1 MPYAV
6 LSAELSLN
14 TKKFE
19 QGLEF
24 AETMMKGF
32 VGPTRVVKLAL
43 DTKSLNAQLK
53 QAEATLTRQLK
64 AIVIPVELK
73 MTVNGQAFVIEQS
86 KAAEGAIRR
95 QETATKELN
104 AALAALERRGFEA
117 FVGTLKGA
125 TDISAALDRAQAKLR
140 EIGTVK
146 APSSKWSVS
155 LGDFNKVKEAEADLK
170 RLGASLERDAKFTAE
185 FNAHLQKMQ
194 GLIDGAAAR
203 GEKLGTQIANRLLAA
218 AKNAE
223 TANNAFALMGRG
235 LSAVG
240 SVATGVS
247 GVLLGLGRSFYNF
260 ARGYI
265 LLPLMY
271 RGFSALKEAT
281 IGYNITLERAR
292 TSLTSMMNGSE
303 KAANALLDK
312 LEDLA
317 IRSQFNFDDLAGLAP
332 QLRVAKV
339 ASEDLVPT
347 FTAMGDAV
355 TSASKGREGLKALSG
370 DMVSLSMRGKVTGQD
385 LRNFAAN
392 GVNLVTYLAQAYSGI
407 LPPNIKQAELAMR
420 QMISKGLIPAD
431 KAIKA
436 FVAGVENDPLRMGA
450 MARQSRTLEGSLSNI
465 GDAIKRALGK
475 EAFGDTFQW
484 LTKQVTKFL
493 DIVSSQAFLDWGK
506 AMAPKVLAV
515 TSTVAGFFGTVINW
529 GVKTYNV
536 LSMAIGW
543 LVDTWPRV
551 QSVGAQAFKYI
562 SAATMLAVRAVG
574 YFEVSLNPLAGLFQ
588 MATDGAHD
596 FWDVL
601 RGVGS
606 LVLSIGEGISQVLV
620 PAVWTI
626 SKPLVGLSHLVT
638 NVFDAIPKNLISR
651 IIGADSA
658 NDLSTLMDGL
668 KSATKFVEDA
678 STFGGNQKLWQGLQD
693 SFNNGVL
700 ATEEGWKKIKDK
712 WKSTGF
718 DSPDFKALIKGANIF
733 GGIDTSDFTMPNYGW
748 GDTNTNGDKAAA
760 RAKKLETDRLADA
773 VALYDAMAAQAK
785 KSYDAQAKAAED
797 SAKRQLDS
805 LKSIQEKFSSIVGD
819 FQDSLAK
826 YGVFGGTALDPVIA
840 RLEKLL
846 EFGPRMAQTT
856 KDALD
861 QIAAIQSRSQAT
873 QQGFALHSLHAKMA
887 QDKLGGGDGQEPAR
901 AYKAAQLGSGIMPA
915 STAFQGASIS
925 AKQLGTTTI
934 QKLAE
939 GIPQVSIP
947 ACANFAGA
955 LLNRLGVAI
964 PRTNIARDL
973 ALNAKNMG
981 ARRIS
986 LSEAGAG
993 DLIVYRGH
1001 NDGSIKYSEGGRKVG
1016 YHVMVGAGNGMAIA
1030 RNRSYYGPIRAPGRG
1045 EEGYAY
1051 DTSAVAH
1058 GTRLIE
1064 RAAASFTKAAGVS
1077 TQVGADESMGEG
1089 LVQSLVN
1096 ALQDLKLSKMAPIP
1110 PAFGATIKDAEG
1122 HAGRFKIQMILA
1134 NEALQK
1140 MLRASLSDKGLKA
1153 VFEQLQ
1159 NNPFVAAPGAIAK
1172 ALAAFT
1178 TSAKGPFDALM
1189 RQLGLLGDTFDRTET
1204 RLRARQQTFDL
1215 WAKQRMRGKEND
1227 PLARLFFDERPGG
1240 PLEFLKPD
1248 TRIRAQANQLR
1259 ANPFVAAPGAATRLD
1274 ARFKADGQ
1282 QERDYISAIKVDV
1295 VNNVTEAFKK
1305 LRSAEA
1311 DRLTVVKA
1319 GLPFIRSATVDLYG
1333 YARAIQLAQEKI
1345 AYARSDDMVKLFQTN
1360 KHQFNLRLAEFTQ
1373 GNAQRYESQ
1382 KGTERELAFATQTRD
1397 LGRRLAQLQ
1406 AEQSLVGNVTL
1417 SEGALNIELEKQGYY
1432 FGQLYALRDAG
1443 HDDERS
1449 IQLAKQLTAQNALNA
1464 AMERAIAA
1472 QREWNKSV
1480 AESKI
1485 GATLNSAIRGL
1496 YATMKGGP
1504 ALDRAI
1510 FEKQTRSD
1518 LQARYDSGDFDVPTN
1533 LITSSVRAMR
1543 GIITAPQIRRD
1554 PLELEKRVQQ
1564 NLAGYEDKTLTER
1577 FADLNA
1583 RWTNMSQDLKQRQAE
1598 LLRPLSELDKVRLDF
1613 KIKGVGQSK
1622 EELDLQGKILATA
1635 RQLDSLASEAWRK
1648 QQAQQ
1653 LTLASIFDP
1662 AKRADQQFR
1671 FDHPEWSEEQI
1682 NAMLPVDQMSR
1693 KLHEGLERMQ
1703 GLMDGWRDSWTDL
1716 FRDIAKGQFTFGS
1729 FLDGITNKLLQW
1741 AADTLSSAAFQGLQ
1755 GLLGQLTGAIIGA
1768 RGMGSVTARVG
1779 TPDTVYG
1786 PPNTSGY
1793 VGNIGGY
1800 SLRGTS
1806 AMPQDYLMRSAQQI
1820 TAGEGRRTSSLGS
1833 GDIHNWDFKGAT
1845 INVAEG
1851 ESLPEAAHRHIQ
1863 TQNMNQP
1870 TRDSR
1875 RTISKKLQTIIGN

>member
-1 MPYAV
+1 
-6 LSAELSLN
+6 
-14 TKKFE
+14 
-19 QGLEF
+19 
-24 AETMMKGF
+24 
-32 VGPTRVVKLAL
+32 
-43 DTKSLNAQLK
+43 
-53 QAEATLTRQLK
+53 
-64 AIVIPVELK
+64 
-73 MTVNGQAFVIEQS
+73 
-86 KAAEGAIRR
+86 
-95 QETATKELN
+95 
-104 AALAALERRGFEA
+104 
-117 FVGTLKGA
+117 
-125 TDISAALDRAQAKLR
+125 
-140 EIGTVK
+140 
-146 APSSKWSVS
+146 
-155 LGDFNKVKEAEADLK
+155 
-170 RLGASLERDAKFTAE
+170 
-185 FNAHLQKMQ
+185 
-194 GLIDGAAAR
+194 
-203 GEKLGTQIANRLLAA
+203 
-218 AKNAE
+218 
-223 TANNAFALMGRG
+223 
-235 LSAVG
+235 
-240 SVATGVS
+240 
-247 GVLLGLGRSFYNF
+247 
-260 ARGYI
+260 
-265 LLPLMY
+265 
-271 RGFSALKEAT
+271 
-281 IGYNITLERAR
+281 
-292 TSLTSMMNGSE
+292 MN
-303 KAANALLDK
+303 
-312 LEDLA
+312 
-317 IRSQFNFDDLAGLAP
+317 
-332 QLRVAKV
+332 
-339 ASEDLVPT
+339 
-347 FTAMGDAV
+347 
-355 TSASKGREGLKALSG
+355 
-370 DMVSLSMRGKVTGQD
+370 
-385 LRNFAAN
+385 
-392 GVNLVTYLAQAYSGI
+392 
-407 LPPNIKQAELAMR
+407 
-420 QMISKGLIPAD
+420 
-431 KAIKA
+431 
-436 FVAGVENDPLRMGA
+436 
-450 MARQSRTLEGSLSNI
+450 
-465 GDAIKRALGK
+465 
-475 EAFGDTFQW
+475 
-484 LTKQVTKFL
+484 
-493 DIVSSQAFLDWGK
+493 
-506 AMAPKVLAV
+506 
-515 TSTVAGFFGTVINW
+515 
-529 GVKTYNV
+529 
-536 LSMAIGW
+536 
-543 LVDTWPRV
+543 
-551 QSVGAQAFKYI
+551 
-562 SAATMLAVRAVG
+562 
-574 YFEVSLNPLAGLFQ
+574 
-588 MATDGAHD
+588 
-596 FWDVL
+596 
-601 RGVGS
+601 
-606 LVLSIGEGISQVLV
+606 
-620 PAVWTI
+620 
-626 SKPLVGLSHLVT
+626 
-638 NVFDAIPKNLISR
+638 
-651 IIGADSA
+651 
-658 NDLSTLMDGL
+658 
-668 KSATKFVEDA
+668 
-678 STFGGNQKLWQGLQD
+678 
-693 SFNNGVL
+693 
-700 ATEEGWKKIKDK
+700 
-712 WKSTGF
+712 
-718 DSPDFKALIKGANIF
+718 
-733 GGIDTSDFTMPNYGW
+733 
-748 GDTNTNGDKAAA
+748 
-760 RAKKLETDRLADA
+760 
-773 VALYDAMAAQAK
+773 
-785 KSYDAQAKAAED
+785 
-797 SAKRQLDS
+797 
-805 LKSIQEKFSSIVGD
+805 
-819 FQDSLAK
+819 
-826 YGVFGGTALDPVIA
+826 
-840 RLEKLL
+840 
-846 EFGPRMAQTT
+846 FGPRMAQAT
-856 KDALD
+856 KDALA
-861 QIAAIQSRSQAT
+861 QIDTVQKRSVSA
-873 QQGFALHSLHAKMA
+873 QQQFQLHALHAKMA
-887 QDKLGGGDGQEPAR
+887 QDKLNGGDGSEPAR
-901 AYKAAQLGSGIMPA
+901 QFKLDQIGSGNFPA
-915 STAFQGASIS
+915 STALAGKTIS
-925 AKQLGTTTI
+925 AKALGTAAI
-934 QKLAE
+934 LKLAE

-955 LLNRLGVAI
+955 LLNQLGVAI
-964 PRTNIARDL
+964 PRSNIARDL

-993 DLIVYRGH
+993 DLIVYRGPSY
-1001 NDGSIKYSEGGRKVG
+1001 GSMKFNEGGRKVG
-1016 YHVMVGAGNGMAIA
+1016 YHVMVGTGNGQAIG
-1030 RNRSYYGPIRAPGRG
+1030 RNNSYRGPIQGSTRG
-1045 EEGYAY
+1045 GEAYAY
-1051 DTSAVAH
+1051 DTSVLTN
-1058 GTRLIE
+1058 GTKFIE
-1064 RAAASFTKAAGVS
+1064 RTVTALSKVTGLK
-1077 TQVGADESMGEG
+1077 TQVGVDENVGNG
-1089 LVQSLVN
+1089 LVQSLMD
-1096 ALQDLKLSKMAPIP
+1096 ALQNLSLSKLSPLPASFGAPI
-1110 PAFGATIKDAEG
+1110 KEAEG
-1122 HAGRFKIQMILA
+1122 HTGRFKIQLLLA
-1134 NEALQK
+1134 NTELQN
-1140 MLRASLSDKGLKA
+1140 MLRVLL
-1153 VFEQLQ
+1153 
-1159 NNPFVAAPGAIAK
+1159 GAN
-1172 ALAAFT
+1172 
-1178 TSAKGPFDALM
+1178 FDNAM
-1189 RQLGLLGDTFDRTET
+1189 KRLGEFGDTFDRIET
-1204 RLRARQQTFDL
+1204 RQRARAETFDL
-1215 WAKQRMRGKEND
+1215 WAKQRMLGKEND
-1227 PLARLFFDERPGG
+1227 PLAQFFFKERPGG

-1259 ANPFVAAPGAATRLD
+1259 ANPFVAAPGAAARLD

-1282 QERDYISAIKVDV
+1282 QERDYIGAIKVDV

-1305 LRSAEA
+1305 LRIAEA

-1583 RWTNMSQDLKQRQAE
+1583 RWTSMSQDLKQRQAE

-1806 AMPQDYLMRSAQQI
+1806 AVPQDYLMRSAQQI

-1845 INVAEG
+1845 INVAES

>member
-43 DTKSLNAQLK
+43 DTKSLNTQLK

-104 AALAALERRGFEA
+104 AALAALETKGYGA
-117 FVGTLKGA
+117 FAGTLKGA

-170 RLGASLERDAKFTAE
+170 RLGASLERDAKFTQE
-185 FNAHLQKMQ
+185 FSAHLQKMQ
-194 GLIDGAAAR
+194 GLIDSAAAR

-223 TANNAFALMGRG
+223 IANNAFALMGRG

-303 KAANALLDK
+303 KAANALLNN

-436 FVAGVENDPLRMGA
+436 FVAGVENDPLRAGA
-450 MARQSRTLEGSLSNI
+450 MARQARTLEGAMSNI

-484 LTKQVTKFL
+484 LTKQATKFL

-668 KSATKFVEDA
+668 KSATTFVEDA

-733 GGIDTSDFTMPNYGW
+733 GGIDTSDFTMPQFGI
-748 GDTNTNGDKAAA
+748 GDTNQNNNNAKAQAKALQELAKLYDKVAKSAEDSATRQLNALKGVRDTLQEVLGSIQSDLAKFGVFNSSVFDQFAAALQRLTDLGGKSSDIVAKALERVQDYGKLAHNAREAAKKIGQNISGTTQGTQTTATTVGGFPVSTALQAGKVAGNALIENLVREFNDKSSRKLGASCADVAARVMAAIGQGLEYSANAGQLEANAKKAGWKPVPLGTRGSLNFQGYPGNGYYGKVSGEHVTVGLGNGRVMGSSGYKVSTQSVGSLSAHDGRPRAYMPPNGVTFRVPSFANNPMGVGNVAAVQNGDNGPQAFLQQIQELLKSLNLSKLSLPKEWGKPIRDAANQAHMFQAQMMLANENTQALLRAVLGDKFAAFVKQLREGTYAADQFLGKLKAGQAIGDELRSLAA
-760 RAKKLETDRLADA
+760 KSRARGRENDPFFALSERQRDGGDLSLAPTLNA
-773 VALYDAMAAQAK
+773 FQAKAMAAQATLLE
-785 KSYDAQAKAAED
+785 AVVKANT
-797 SAKRQLDS
+797 
-805 LKSIQEKFSSIVGD
+805 
-819 FQDSLAK
+819 LAK
-826 YGVFGGTALDPVIA
+826 GVQGPVLPSDKIEEMKTRA
-840 RLEKLL
+840 ADLRRTLADANAFLTLQSKVLH
-846 EFGPRMAQTT
+846 
-856 KDALD
+856 DALD
-861 QIAAIQSRSQAT
+861 TQTYAIKENVR
-873 QQGFALHSLHAKMA
+873 
-887 QDKLGGGDGQEPAR
+887 
-901 AYKAAQLGSGIMPA
+901 
-915 STAFQGASIS
+915 
-925 AKQLGTTTI
+925 
-934 QKLAE
+934 
-939 GIPQVSIP
+939 
-947 ACANFAGA
+947 
-955 LLNRLGVAI
+955 
-964 PRTNIARDL
+964 
-973 ALNAKNMG
+973 
-981 ARRIS
+981 
-986 LSEAGAG
+986 
-993 DLIVYRGH
+993 
-1001 NDGSIKYSEGGRKVG
+1001 
-1016 YHVMVGAGNGMAIA
+1016 
-1030 RNRSYYGPIRAPGRG
+1030 
-1045 EEGYAY
+1045 
-1051 DTSAVAH
+1051 
-1058 GTRLIE
+1058 
-1064 RAAASFTKAAGVS
+1064 
-1077 TQVGADESMGEG
+1077 
-1089 LVQSLVN
+1089 
-1096 ALQDLKLSKMAPIP
+1096 ALQDRKKVLET
-1110 PAFGATIKDAEG
+1110 GAKFVT
-1122 HAGRFKIQMILA
+1122 
-1134 NEALQK
+1134 
-1140 MLRASLSDKGLKA
+1140 AS
-1153 VFEQLQ
+1153 
-1159 NNPFVAAPGAIAK
+1159 
-1172 ALAAFT
+1172 
-1178 TSAKGPFDALM
+1178 
-1189 RQLGLLGDTFDRTET
+1189 TFDE
-1204 RLRARQQTFDL
+1204 L
-1215 WAKQRMRGKEND
+1215 
-1227 PLARLFFDERPGG
+1227 
-1240 PLEFLKPD
+1240 
-1248 TRIRAQANQLR
+1248 
-1259 ANPFVAAPGAATRLD
+1259 
-1274 ARFKADGQ
+1274 
-1282 QERDYISAIKVDV
+1282 
-1295 VNNVTEAFKK
+1295 
-1305 LRSAEA
+1305 
-1311 DRLTVVKA
+1311 
-1319 GLPFIRSATVDLYG
+1319 G
-1333 YARAIQLAQEKI
+1333 YARAIELRGKEVEYWGRAEVKALAGQASALE
-1345 AYARSDDMVKLFQTN
+1345 
-1360 KHQFNLRLAEFTQ
+1360 
-1373 GNAQRYESQ
+1373 
-1382 KGTERELAFATQTRD
+1382 ELAKANTLAKGAQGPVNPNVNVAGTLAAAHKIRLTLNQNAATFLSSEASAFDFEKAFGRTIDMAKTRQEMD
-1397 LGRRLAQLQ
+1397 RRLGQLQ
-1406 AEQSLVGNVTL
+1406 EQIGLVNSTEL
-1417 SEGALNIELEKQGYY
+1417 SVGQLNIALEKSGFFYEQIYRL
-1432 FGQLYALRDAG
+1432 QDAG
-1443 HDDERS
+1443 YGERS
-1449 IQLAKQLTAQNALNA
+1449 TALANELSLRQQIATAL
-1464 AMERAIAA
+1464 ERAIEAGK
-1472 QREWNKSV
+1472 EWKKSV
-1480 AESKI
+1480 QELDITKN
-1485 GATLNSAIRGL
+1485 LSAQLREL
-1496 YATMKGGP
+1496 YAKMKGGP

-1510 FEKQTRSD
+1510 FEKQTQSD
-1518 LQARYDSGDFDVPTN
+1518 LKARYDSGEFDVPVNT
-1533 LITSSVRAMR
+1533 ITSGLRAMR
-1543 GIITAPQIRRD
+1543 GIITAPQIIRD
-1554 PLELEKRVQQ
+1554 PSELEKRVQQ
-1564 NLAGYEDKTLTER
+1564 AMQGFGDKSATDRVGE
-1577 FADLNA
+1577 LNA
-1583 RWTNMSQDLKQRQAE
+1583 RWTQMQNDLLQKRAE
-1598 LLRPLSELDKVRLDF
+1598 LERPLSELAKAQLDF
-1613 KIKGVGQSK
+1613 KIQGKEQSA
-1622 EELDLQGKILATA
+1622 EELDLQGKILGVA

-1662 AKRADQQFR
+1662 SKRADQQFR

-1703 GLMDGWRDSWTDL
+1703 GLMDGWRDSWSDL

-1729 FLDGITNKLLQW
+1729 FLDSITNKLLQW

-1820 TAGEGRRTSSLGS
+1820 TAGEGRRTSSLGA
-1833 GDIHNWDFKGAT
+1833 GDIHNWDFKGST
-1845 INVAEG
+1845 INVAES